1 MDNLPECKMRSV
13 AIVILLLVSMCGYS
27 QATLEVVILSDE
39 PVSGTFTIRQKK
51 VDVSSRVLTIKDL
64 PIGESRYILALNK
77 CEPVFGKIK
86 LMEGPNKI
94 TVQAL
99 PSTRTIGG
107 ITVSG
112 RSQNPTLG
120 SVKGT
125 EIFAG
130 KKTEVILPDYKS
142 VNLANSS
149 TRLLFKS
156 IPGLNVWENDAS
168 GLQLNIGARGLNPNR
183 TSNFN
188 TRQNGYDISADAL
201 GYPESY
207 YVPPAEAV
215 AQINLVRGAAALQ
228 SGPHFGGVL
237 DYQLK
242 EREDGPLVVNQSLS
256 AGAFGFLK
264 SFTSVGGQHKKW
276 KYYGFFQKKV
286 GDGFQP
292 NAGFN
297 QNAGYLSA
305 VYDVSKSMNIAAH
318 YTRMNY
324 LAQQPGGLTD
334 REFAED
340 AFQSKRIRNWFQ
352 VDWNMYAVLLNK
364 QWDNGMKLNARLF
377 ALDASRKS
385 VGDLSRPN
393 RPDPSRERDLIS
405 GEFNNYGAEVRL
417 LQNYQIKGM
426 PSTFLVGTRLY
437 KGGNRSMQGF
447 SSADADADFNFQNPE
462 SVGISSYT
470 HPGYNAAVFVENI
483 FRLSRGISVIP
494 GLRYEAI
501 ETTADGFYKNR
512 LISGGRVIFEDTVLV
527 SRSEFRHFPLFGVG
541 VSKRFKNLELLGNIT
556 QNYRS
561 INFSDIT
568 VSNPNLLID
577 PNLSDESG
585 FNADVTLRGYLVPKV
600 FWIDVSLFYLG
611 YNDRIGIAE
620 TVVNTN
626 GVNQLVAYRTNI
638 GKAYSRGLESY
649 LRLSVLDVLKVKNTN
664 WGTEAFVNYSFID
677 GAYSQGLSS
686 FEGNKLE
693 FVIPHIFKTGITVE
707 YKKVYASY
715 QYSYQS
721 EQYTDAN
728 NSRLVSDATRG
739 VVPQFGLHD
748 LSMGYALGS
757 LSLKLTISNLL
768 NETYFSRRALSYPG
782 PGIITG
788 EPRSGYVTL
797 GYTFRKKKK

>member
-1 MDNLPECKMRSV
+1 MRSGFVIILLLGSLFGFAQADLEVTILSKYGSTGTFSIDTISVKVTDSNIKLKNLPEGE
-13 AIVILLLVSMCGYS
+13 ATYYLVLHNC
-27 QATLEVVILSDE
+27 D
-39 PVSGTFTIRQKK
+39 PV
-51 VDVSSRVLTIKDL
+51 L
-64 PIGESRYILALNK
+64 
-77 CEPVFGKIK
+77 GKIILK
-86 LMEGPNKI
+86 KGNNSIRIEASQ
-94 TVQAL
+94 V
-99 PSTRTIGG
+99 TRTLGEIIVNGKAN
-107 ITVSG
+107 T
-112 RSQNPTLG
+112 PTLG
-120 SVKGT
+120 NVKGT
-125 EIFAG
+125 EIFAA
-130 KKTEVILPDYKS
+130 KKTEVIVPDYKN

-228 SGPHFGGVL
+228 SGPHFGGLL

-242 EREDGPLVVNQSLS
+242 EREDGQLVINQSIS

-264 SFTSVGGQHKKW
+264 SFTSIGGQHKKW

-292 NAGFN
+292 NAGFD

-305 VYDVSKSMNIAAH
+305 VYDVSESMSIAAQ
-318 YTRMNY
+318 YTHMNY

-340 AFQSKRIRNWFQ
+340 AFQSKRTRNWFE

-377 ALDASRKS
+377 ALDAGRRS

-417 LQNYQIKGM
+417 LQNYKLKGM

-437 KGGNRSMQGF
+437 RGGNRSMQGF
-447 SSADADADFNFQNPE
+447 SSADSDADFNFRNPE
-462 SVGISSYT
+462 SLGISSYS
-470 HPGYNAAVFVENI
+470 HPGHNAAVFVENI
-483 FRLSRGISVIP
+483 FRLPYGISVIP

-512 LISGGRVIFEDTVLV
+512 LISGGRVIFEDTISV

-541 VSKRFKNLELLGNIT
+541 ISKKFKALEVLGNIT

-568 VSNPNLLID
+568 VANPNLLID

-585 FNADVTLRGYLVPKV
+585 FNADITLRGYLVPDV
-600 FWIDVSLFYLG
+600 FWVDVSLFYLG

-626 GVNQLVAYRTNI
+626 GANQLVAYRTNI

-664 WGTEAFVNYSFID
+664 WGVEAFVNYSFID
-677 GAYSQGLSS
+677 GAYSEGLSS
-686 FEGNKLE
+686 FEGNRLE
-693 FVIPHIFKTGITVE
+693 FVIPHIFKTGLTAE
-707 YKKVYASY
+707 YKNVYASY
-715 QYSYQS
+715 QYSYQA
-721 EQYTDAN
+721 EQFTDAN

-748 LSMGYALGS
+748 LSAGYVFNAIS
-757 LSLKLTISNLL
+757 IKLTVSNLL

-788 EPRSGYVTL
+788 EPRSGYFTL
-797 GYTFRKKKK
+797 GYTFKKKGK